1 MRVQF
6 SDVAIEYDD
15 SGPRDP
21 SIPTILFIHGYP
33 LSRKIWQPQLRS
45 LSGSARL
52 VIPDLRGFG
61 DSQASLGVYSME
73 MLADDCIKLLDQ
85 LGLINPIV
93 ICGLSMGGYIAFAL
107 YRKYPQRV
115 QALILSA
122 TRAGADS
129 QETKVNRDKA
139 IALAEKEGTQAI
151 VRLMLPKMFAPN
163 TYIDH
168 PELVEFVRNIIL
180 SASVP
185 GITGVLAGMRDRPDY
200 TSILPYIKV
209 PTLLIFGDQDQFV
222 QPSEVENMCK
232 VIPSGQLQYIHNTG
246 HLLNLEQ
253 PEIYNNHVRNFLAS
267 LSKLE
272 YSECSPC
279 VPDVLYCMY
288 LAMI

>member
-1 MRVQF
+1 MRAQL

-45 LSGSARL
+45 LPRLARL

-61 DSQASLGVYSME
+61 DSQASPGAYSME
-73 MLADDCIKLLDQ
+73 LLADDCINILGQ

-107 YRKYPQRV
+107 YQKYPQRV

-129 QETKVNRDKA
+129 QETKANRDKA

-168 PELVEFVRNIIL
+168 PELVEFVRTIIL

-185 GITGVLAGMRDRPDY
+185 GITGVLAGMRDRPDS
-200 TSILPYIKV
+200 TSILPYINV

-222 QPSEVENMCK
+222 QPSEVENMSK
-232 VIPSGQLQYIHNTG
+232 VIPAGQLQFIHNTG
-246 HLLNLEQ
+246 HLVNLEQ

-267 LSKLE
+267 LSK
-272 YSECSPC
+272 
-279 VPDVLYCMY
+279 
-288 LAMI
+288 